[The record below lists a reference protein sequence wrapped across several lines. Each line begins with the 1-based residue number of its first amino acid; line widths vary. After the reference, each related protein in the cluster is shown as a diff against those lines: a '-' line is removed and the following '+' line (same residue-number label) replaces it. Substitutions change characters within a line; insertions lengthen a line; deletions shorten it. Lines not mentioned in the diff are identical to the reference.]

1 MRPGCR
7 GGIQMCSVPGVVFWW
22 VVGCG
27 VSGRKRVEGI
37 EPSSLAWKAIALPLS
52 YTRVEPAKAAGPNQA
67 TKTRTR
73 LPSQAAEAGC
83 RGKTGEC
90 RIRTCEDISHQI
102 YSLTPL
108 TARET
113 PPFFLGFLVKV
124 NVWCVECDAI
134 GSLKVLVCSGFCF
147 RLIAELLAGLCA
159 ELAAGVEPATC

>member
-1 MRPGCR
+1 MVGVSLSGEDVEEQLRPG
-7 GGIQMCSVPGVVFWW
+7 
-22 VVGCG
+22 
-27 VSGRKRVEGI
+27 KRVEGI

-113 PPFFLGFLVKV
+113 PPVFFGRVLLSVV
-124 NVWCVECDAI
+124 NN
-134 GSLKVLVCSGFCF
+134 
-147 RLIAELLAGLCA
+147 
-159 ELAAGVEPATC
+159 